1 MDQRYNPKEIE
12 EKWQRIWE
20 NQKLFKIKED
30 QNKEKYYLL
39 EMFPY
44 PSGKIHMG
52 HVRNYSI
59 GDVVA
64 RYKKMKGF
72 NVLHPMG
79 WDAFGMPAEN
89 AAIEHSAHPAKWT
102 DENIDYMRNQ
112 LKQMGFSYD
121 WDREFATCDVSYYRW
136 EQLFFIKMY
145 EKGLAYKRKSYV
157 NWCDVCKTVLANEQ
171 VMGDGTCWRGH
182 ADDPGVTQRELEQWF
197 FKITDYAEDLLE
209 WCDKLPGWPER
220 VLTMQRNWIGKSIGA
235 EIHFPLENSKEVIK
249 VFTTRQDTVFGATFM
264 SLAPEHPLALSLS
277 KGTSQEEAVRS
288 FIEKTR
294 RQDWRKRTAETT
306 EKEGVFTGAYCL
318 NPMTKARMPIFV
330 ANFVLMEYGTGA
342 VMAVP
347 THDQRDFEFAK
358 KYKLPLIV
366 VIQPQDQTLDE
377 KTMSEAYEGEG
388 DLVNSGQF
396 NGMDS
401 VKARETIAEYLE
413 KNGLGGKRVSYR
425 LKDWGISR
433 QRYWGAPIPIIY
445 CERCGTVPVPEK
457 DLPVVLPFNVE
468 VTGMGE
474 SPLAGLKEFVET
486 RCPKCGGPGRR
497 ETDTMDTF
505 VESSWYF
512 DRFACPDYHKGPL
525 DKNRV
530 DYWMPVDQYIGGIE
544 HAILH
549 LLYSRFFTRVLKEM
563 GWVSIE
569 EPFTNLLTQG
579 MVCKE
584 VYECPRDGYL
594 FPDEVESQGE
604 NFICRKCGHQI
615 SIGRLE
621 KMSKS
626 KKNVVDPEY
635 LIQKY
640 GADTARMFCLFASPP
655 EKDLDWS
662 DQGVEGSARFLN
674 RVWRL
679 FYEQHQRVQNVK
691 PLPFGTALEGEKKF
705 LRQKTHKTIKKVM
718 EDIER
723 FHFNTAISAIM
734 ELVNE
739 IYVSEVK
746 DRDGEISKRVM
757 REAIE
762 TVAVLLSPFVPHF
775 AEELWE
781 ALGNKESVIRKAW
794 PDYDREAV
802 LEEEILIVIQV
813 NGKLRD
819 RITLPASYE
828 EDEVKESALKSERT
842 RRFIEG
848 KKIERLVYVPQKLV
862 NIVCH

>member
-1 MDQRYNPKEIE
+1 MNERYQPKEIE
-12 EKWQRIWE
+12 EKWQAVWE
-20 NQKLFKIKED
+20 SQNLFKVTED
-30 QNKEKYYLL
+30 PRKEKYYLL

-64 RYKKMKGF
+64 RYRKMRGF

-89 AAIEHSAHPAKWT
+89 AAIERGVHPAKWT
-102 DENIDYMRNQ
+102 HENIDTMRKQ
-112 LKQMGFSYD
+112 LKRMGFSYD
-121 WDREFATCDVSYYRW
+121 WDREFATCDVSYYKW
-136 EQLFFIKMY
+136 EQLFFLKMF
-145 EKGLAYKRKSYV
+145 EKGLAYKKRSFV
-157 NWCDVCKTVLANEQ
+157 NWCEICQTVLANEQ
-171 VMGDGTCWRGH
+171 VMTDGTCWRGH
-182 ADDPGVTQRELEQWF
+182 ADDPGVTQKELDQWF
-197 FKITDYAEDLLE
+197 FKITEYAEDLLKGCE
-209 WCDKLPGWPER
+209 ELAGWPER
-220 VLTMQRNWIGKSIGA
+220 VLTMQRNWIGKSTGA
-235 EIHFPLENSKEVIK
+235 EIHFPLEDSKEVIR

-277 KGTSQEEAVRS
+277 KETPQEQAVGEFVERM
-288 FIEKTR
+288 R
-294 RQDWRKRTAETT
+294 RQDKMKRAAEAA

-358 KYKLPLIV
+358 KFGLPLIV
-366 VIQPQDQTLDE
+366 VVQPEDRKLDAN
-377 KTMSEAYEGEG
+377 TMTEAYEGEG
-388 DLVNSGQF
+388 SLVNSGQF
-396 NGMDS
+396 NDVYS
-401 VKARETIAEYLE
+401 VKAREMIAQYLGE
-413 KNGLGGKRVSYR
+413 KGLGGKRISYR
-425 LKDWGISR
+425 LRDWGISR
-433 QRYWGAPIPIIY
+433 QRYWGAPIPVVY
-445 CERCGTVPVPEK
+445 CSRCGTVPVPEK
-457 DLPVVLPFNVE
+457 DLPVVLPSNVE
-468 VTGMGE
+468 ITGKGR
-474 SPLAGLKEFVET
+474 SPLSGLKEFVET
-486 RCPKCGGPGRR
+486 RCPRCGGPGQR

-512 DRFACPDYHKGPL
+512 DRFACPDYDQGPL
-525 DKNRV
+525 DKKRV

-549 LLYSRFFTRVLKEM
+549 LLYSRFFTRVLEEM
-563 GWVSIE
+563 GWVSVD

-584 VYECPRDGYL
+584 VYECPQDGYL
-594 FPDEVESQGE
+594 YPDEVEEPGE
-604 NFICRKCGHQI
+604 TIHCRKCGSPI

-626 KKNVVDPEY
+626 KKNVIDPEY
-635 LIQKY
+635 LIEKY

-679 FYEQHQRVQNVK
+679 FSEQHLRVQNAK
-691 PLPFGTALEGEKKF
+691 PFPLGTALEGDQKS
-705 LRQKTHKTIKKVM
+705 LRQKVHKAIKKVT

-739 IYVSEVK
+739 IYVSAVK
-746 DRDGEISKRVM
+746 DRPDEISMRVT
-757 REAIE
+757 RESLE
-762 TVAVLLSPFVPHF
+762 TVVVLLSPFVPHF

-781 ALGNKESVIRKAW
+781 ALGNRDSIIKTRW
-794 PDYDREAV
+794 PEYDPEAV

-813 NGKLRD
+813 NGRLRD
-819 RITLPASYE
+819 RMTIPVSYGE
-828 EDEVKESALKSERT
+828 EEVKAWAFKSDRI
-842 RRFIEG
+842 RKLVEG
-848 KKIERLVYVPQKLV
+848 KEIKRVILVPKKLV
-862 NIVCH
+862 NIVC